1 MGGWL
6 RYRSFPSYFRS
17 HHQQIK
23 QAKTSLLVQTNI
35 YTYEHNNCCVEKVST
50 LEGSSPFPIT
60 GFVVLEK
67 PHESSSSTSS
77 VVDLVAND
85 QPRWTPNLTSNS
97 RPILSFHHR
106 FHWVDV
112 EQMEGVGKVISRLF
126 SWDSIALQSVRLSH
140 FLTFGPTHY
149 CSTCPKDKDKD
160 TILQNLDLKKND
172 CLPFLLVN
180 LLKAQIHSSPICIVT
195 TVRPLAA

>member
-1 MGGWL
+1 MIWIYEWENKNKNLGL
-6 RYRSFPSYFRS
+6 K
-17 HHQQIK
+17 QQCGRDVDCGRVAEI
-23 QAKTSLLVQTNI
+23 SLLSFLFPLSSPTDKTGKNLPPCSNQHIYVQI
-35 YTYEHNNCCVEKVST
+35 YQLLCGKKVSAFK
-50 LEGSSPFPIT
+50 GSSPFPIT

-67 PHESSSSTSS
+67 PHESSGSTSS
-77 VVDLVAND
+77 VVDLVAKD

-97 RPILSFHHR
+97 PPILSFHHR

-149 CSTCPKDKDKD
+149 CSTCLIARHHASKTMIKTQFCKP
-160 TILQNLDLKKND
+160 
-172 CLPFLLVN
+172 
-180 LLKAQIHSSPICIVT
+180 
-195 TVRPLAA
+195 

>member
-1 MGGWL
+1 MMRNKKTQKINL
-6 RYRSFPSYFRS
+6 EFTTA
-17 HHQQIK
+17 IVV
-23 QAKTSLLVQTNI
+23 AK
-35 YTYEHNNCCVEKVST
+35 KGVST
-50 LEGSSPFPIT
+50 FEGSSPFPIT

-67 PHESSSSTSS
+67 PHESSGSTSS
-77 VVDLVAND
+77 VVDLVAKG

-97 RPILSFHHR
+97 PPILSFHHR

-149 CSTCPKDKDKD
+149 CSTCLKDKDKD
-160 TILQNLDLKKND
+160 TILQNLDLKKEW
-172 CLPFLLVN
+172 LSAFPPGQS
-180 LLKAQIHSSPICIVT
+180 LKGPDS
-195 TVRPLAA
+195 